1 MSDSSE
7 DETKKI
13 TRVKKPMSEAKLKA
27 VEKMK
32 EGRRKQLAQQKKER
46 EEKKE
51 TLKKDLKNTNVGGN
65 ADSYIKFE

>member
-7 DETKKI
+7 DETKII
-13 TRVKKPMSEAKLKA
+13 TRVKKPMSEAKLRA

-32 EGRRKQLAQQKKER
+32 EGRRKQLALKKKEK

-51 TLKKDLKNTNVGGN
+51 TLKK
-65 ADSYIKFE
+65 IKKATKSKISE